1 MRIRNLL
8 FPIDFSER
16 SRATAPFVYAFAKLY
31 DSRVI
36 LVHAYQAAP
45 PFPEVGGVMVDDCAA
60 LEPITR
66 RRLQQFAEEELPKV
80 NTLLIAAPGSPSEV
94 IRAEATAHRVDL
106 LAMPTHGY
114 GGFRRLLLG
123 SVTARMLRNLDVPIW
138 TDAHVPEPSHRAHPQ
153 PRRILAAIDLK
164 PEGQRAAEF
173 ALELGR
179 DTRAEV
185 EVVHAVA
192 EGEPIPEAAGAHLKE
207 IVEVAASTHA
217 VEMDRRLST
226 VDLRMGDPNP
236 ATRLRDLALR
246 RRADLLVIGRGA
258 IQDRLD
264 RFSSHAYDIIRES
277 PCPVISV

>member
-16 SRATAPFVYAFAKLY
+16 SRATAPFVYALAKLY

-45 PFPEVGGVMVDDCAA
+45 PFPEVAGVTVDDCGA
-60 LEPITR
+60 LEPITQ
-66 RRLQQFAEEELPKV
+66 RRLRQFAEEQLPNV
-80 NTLLIAAPGSPSEV
+80 NTLLIAAAGSPSDV
-94 IRAEATAHRVDL
+94 IRTEATARRVDL
-106 LAMPTHGY
+106 VAMPTHGY
-114 GGFRRLLLG
+114 GGFRRLLIG
-123 SVTARMLRNLDVPIW
+123 SVTARMLRKLDVPIW

-164 PEGQRAAEF
+164 PQSQRAAEF
-173 ALELGR
+173 ALQLGR
-179 DTRAEV
+179 DTQAEV

-192 EGEPIPEAAGAHLKE
+192 EGVTVPEAAGPHLEE
-207 IVEVAASTHA
+207 IVEVAASTQA
-217 VEMDRRLST
+217 VEIDRRFST

-236 ATRLRDLALR
+236 AIRLRDLALR
-246 RRADLLVIGRGA
+246 RRADLMVIGRGA
-258 IQDRLD
+258 IQNRLD
-264 RFSSHAYDIIRES
+264 GFSAHAYDIIRES